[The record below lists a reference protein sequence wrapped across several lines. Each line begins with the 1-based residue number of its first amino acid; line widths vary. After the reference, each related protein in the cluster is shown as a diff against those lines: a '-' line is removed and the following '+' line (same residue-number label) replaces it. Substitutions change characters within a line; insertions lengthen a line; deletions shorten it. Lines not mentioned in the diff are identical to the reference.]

1 MKNKNRG
8 QVPNQELV
16 KTSIFDGSGIISLR
30 NKKGRAQSRTERSS
44 GAGQIMLL
52 TVLILG
58 GVIVGAASLV
68 SSLIIYKIR
77 QATDVGGSAKA
88 VFASDSGIEWELFCG
103 LKRGKPCGSASCPD
117 FKNGARFESRPGI
130 LQDKA
135 LYVISIGEFANA
147 VRINHRINSVGPN
160 IATSSYPAHPDY
172 VSTVCGG

>member
-1 MKNKNRG
+1 MIKHTDFKIIEQTNRRHS
-8 QVPNQELV
+8 
-16 KTSIFDGSGIISLR
+16 T
-30 NKKGRAQSRTERSS
+30 T
-44 GAGQIMLL
+44 GQIMLL

-88 VFASDSGIEWELFCG
+88 VFASDAGIEWELFCG
-103 LKRGKPCGSASCPD
+103 LKHGKPCGSVSCPD
-117 FKNGARFESRPGI
+117 FKNGAKFESRAGI

-147 VRINHRINSVGPN
+147 VRINHRINSIGPKL
-160 IATSSYPAHPDY
+160 ATSSYPAHPDY
-172 VSTVCGG
+172 ISTVCGG